1 MITIPTALNV
11 LSTEFSSHHSF
22 VFLLNKGI
30 HRHVCKT
37 LYSLQI
43 RKNAEREK
51 PIFRTIFPNGEFAIM
66 KSNLFNIGM
75 IQQKIPQLYLHR
87 EIFVWSC
94 PGEAHSAP
102 LHKSWQENAF
112 DMKFDTVIL
121 CKVTKKMIEK
131 KFKIA
136 AIRIMTSLII
146 SIFLKNYAKNG

>member
-1 MITIPTALNV
+1 MVKHFVKSGVKTSVGGSCTISIMTTIPTALNV

-37 LYSLQI
+37 LNSLQI

-51 PIFRTIFPNGEFAIM
+51 PIFRTIFPNGEFAIT

-87 EIFVWSC
+87 EIFV
-94 PGEAHSAP
+94 
-102 LHKSWQENAF
+102 
-112 DMKFDTVIL
+112 
-121 CKVTKKMIEK
+121 
-131 KFKIA
+131 
-136 AIRIMTSLII
+136 
-146 SIFLKNYAKNG
+146 